1 VDVEA
6 MNNLESLHRAIQQLK
21 LQRLHVEDLEDV
33 EFVANGETFAVSK
46 CKYDGKVVAIK
57 RIRLKND
64 GEGLNRRHFQLR
76 LQSVLREVSIMCHPP
91 LAYHPN
97 IISLFGYGWTV
108 EGHGPS
114 PFISVEFA
122 AMGSLREYMKIG
134 HSIRTK
140 LILMGDVGT
149 GLMALHSCGIV
160 HGDLKLD
167 NVVVFHSLE
176 RPSGS
181 IAKVSDFGHSIL
193 VGSAPEKQM
202 QYFGTAL

>member
-1 VDVEA
+1 
-6 MNNLESLHRAIQQLK
+6 M
-21 LQRLHVEDLEDV
+21 EDLKEM
-33 EFVANGETFAVSK
+33 EFIASGETFAVSK
-46 CKYDGKVVAIK
+46 CTFNSKTVAIK
-57 RIRLKND
+57 QIQFKDD
-64 GEGLNRRHFQLR
+64 GEDLNRRHFQHR
-76 LQSVLREVSIMCHPP
+76 LQSVLREVLIMCHPP

-108 EGHGPS
+108 EAQGPS
-114 PFISVEFA
+114 PFVSVEFA
-122 AMGSLREYMKIG
+122 TMGSLRDYMEMG

-140 LILMGDVGT
+140 LILMGDVAA

-167 NVVVFHSLE
+167 NVLVLNSLE

-193 VGSAPEKQM
+193 VGSAPENQTH
-202 QYFGTAL
+202 YFGTAL